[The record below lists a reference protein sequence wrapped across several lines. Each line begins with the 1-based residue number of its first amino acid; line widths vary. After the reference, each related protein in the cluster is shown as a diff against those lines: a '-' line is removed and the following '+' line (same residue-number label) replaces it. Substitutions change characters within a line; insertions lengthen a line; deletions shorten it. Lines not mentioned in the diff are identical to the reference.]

1 MLPACRII
9 PVVVVVYRV
18 LMVCYV
24 DFCYTH
30 GEKQIRD
37 QLCRWPTQY
46 YYKPIYSIYFTQF
59 YLRLCLMFPLLMGG
73 ISVIYHHNLRC
84 RICSVFSNNNIHL
97 FNGTMVHH
105 YIN

>member
-1 MLPACRII
+1 MNIVCPTYHNSLATPLVNRKTEQNTVLAPCRII

-37 QLCRWPTQY
+37 QLCRWHTQY
-46 YYKPIYSIYFTQF
+46 YYIPIYLPI
-59 YLRLCLMFPLLMGG
+59 LRLCLMFPLLMGG
-73 ISVIYHHNLRC
+73 ISVIYHHNLR
-84 RICSVFSNNNIHL
+84 
-97 FNGTMVHH
+97 
-105 YIN
+105 

>member
-1 MLPACRII
+1 MEAAPYHNSLATPLVNRKTEQNTVLAPCRII

-37 QLCRWPTQY
+37 QLCRYPTQY

-73 ISVIYHHNLRC
+73 ISVIYHHNLR
-84 RICSVFSNNNIHL
+84 
-97 FNGTMVHH
+97 
-105 YIN
+105 